1 MLSKDGE
8 AVVGRASDPMTSIK
22 AQIEH
27 EKSKLSNK
35 RDPYEFLDES
45 DGEGSC
51 TEKLSASDL
60 MMEPGTLS
68 KQKLDTADLRLL
80 DSEESE
86 RNEEFRNNASSVPMA
101 FPSTG
106 EGKEGRTENNQ
117 GTGGEFTS
125 GATMGGYKTNL
136 ESAES
141 RINQLRE

>member
-1 MLSKDGE
+1 
-8 AVVGRASDPMTSIK
+8 MTSIK

-27 EKSKLSNK
+27 EKSKLSSK
-35 RDPYEFLDES
+35 KDPYEFLDES
-45 DGEGSC
+45 EGEGSC

-60 MMEPGTLS
+60 MLEPGTLS

-86 RNEEFRNNASSVPMA
+86 KNEEFRNNASSVPMA
-101 FPSTG
+101 FPPRDQG
-106 EGKEGRTENNQ
+106 FIAIDGKIESNKGNND
-117 GTGGEFTS
+117 ELLPS
-125 GATMGGYKTNL
+125 GAAMGGYNTNL